1 MNKNIN
7 LLVLLIVTIII
18 VFVVMYALPKNKE
31 GFQSKFDFNEVYL
44 KGSQGPQGETGSVGP
59 HGPPGADGPACRN
72 IISYLEDRGHL
83 SLGETNPSEE
93 LDVPHQLELKGNV
106 ISKSVNF
113 SKLKITDYD
122 ECYPIMIGNN
132 ENDADFYIKKGTS
145 DCKMFIKGNLEI
157 GGNITFKDTKNNN
170 ISIDASKLFYSLAP
184 IGIIACFYR
193 ASSIPESWA
202 ICDGQSIEGFQT
214 PDLSGKFIKG
224 TTNMDDN
231 GTTNDD
237 AFGDHKTKEGKI
249 TLKNEN
255 MPIHNHTIHED
266 GEHLHTITSNESGFH
281 NHSLEVK
288 GGSVASDTVTD
299 NYVLSATQGTQTN
312 IQTQNE
318 DNTHRH
324 TVTVS
329 SSGGHTHTLDEHGL
343 ISPQPIDIMPP
354 YYTLVYIIKY
364 K

>member
-7 LLVLLIVTIII
+7 LLVLLILTIII

-31 GFQSKFDFNEVYL
+31 GFQSKFDFNEIYL
-44 KGSQGPQGETGSVGP
+44 KGSQGPQGVKGNL
-59 HGPPGADGPACRN
+59 GPPGPPGSDGPACKN
-72 IISYLEDRGHL
+72 IISYLENRGHL

-93 LDVPHQLELKGNV
+93 LDTTHQLELKGNI

-113 SKLKITDYD
+113 SKLKITDYN

-145 DCKMFIKGNLEI
+145 HCKMFIKGNLEI

-184 IGIIACFYR
+184 VGIIACFYSS
-193 ASSIPESWA
+193 SSIPVSWA

-214 PDLSGKFIKG
+214 PNLSGKFIKG
-224 TTNMDDN
+224 TTIMANN
-231 GTTNDD
+231 GDTNDD
-237 AFGDHKTKEGKI
+237 VFNDHKTKDGKI

-255 MPIHNHTIHED
+255 MPKHNHTIDEKGSHT
-266 GEHLHTITSNESGFH
+266 HTINSNASGSH
-281 NHSLEVK
+281 KHSFEVQ
-288 GGSVASDTVTD
+288 GGSIPSKSVTD
-299 NYVLSATQGTQTN
+299 NYVLSATQGISTN
-312 IQTQNE
+312 IQTKDVSNL
-318 DNTHRH
+318 HSH
-324 TVTVS
+324 TVTIS
-329 SSGGHTHTLDEHGL
+329 TSGDHTHILGEHGSV
-343 ISPQPIDIMPP
+343 SPKPIDIMPP

>member
-1 MNKNIN
+1 
-7 LLVLLIVTIII
+7 
-18 VFVVMYALPKNKE
+18 
-31 GFQSKFDFNEVYL
+31 
-44 KGSQGPQGETGSVGP
+44 
-59 HGPPGADGPACRN
+59 
-72 IISYLEDRGHL
+72 L

-93 LDVPHQLELKGNV
+93 LDVTHQLELKGNV

-184 IGIIACFYR
+184 VGIIACFYR

-214 PDLSGKFIKG
+214 PNLSGKFIKG

-231 GTTNDD
+231 GKTNDD

-255 MPIHNHTIHED
+255 MPTHNHTID
-266 GEHLHTITSNESGFH
+266 GQGSHTHTITSNASGSH
-281 NHSLEVK
+281 NHSFEVK
-288 GGSVASDTVTD
+288 GGTVPSESVTD
-299 NYVLSATQGTQTN
+299 NYVLSATQGTSTN
-312 IQTQNE
+312 IQTKDEN
-318 DNTHRH
+318 NPHSH
-324 TVTVS
+324 SVTIS
-329 SSGGHTHTLDEHGL
+329 SSEDHTHTLGEHGS